1 MKKQMEKF
9 NDIQKNIG
17 ITFKNPQLLE
27 IALTH
32 RSYLNEHQ
40 GAKIENNERL
50 EYLGDAVLELII
62 SDYIFRKYPGKAEGE
77 LTSIRSAV
85 VRTESL
91 AEESRKLGVG
101 ENLQMSKGEKD
112 SGGENKDYL
121 LANAYEAVL
130 GAIYL
135 DSGMEECVNFVN
147 RTLVP
152 KIDRIVENNL
162 FIDPKTQAQEIIQ
175 SRYKTTPTYVIVKEE
190 GPDHDKKFTV
200 ALLINNKEKAQG
212 QGTSKQKAEESAALA
227 AIEKIGK
234 ESESLN

>member
-1 MKKQMEKF
+1 ME
-9 NDIQKNIG
+9 NLNEIQKNIG
-17 ITFKNPQLLE
+17 LDFQNPELLE

-40 GAKIENNERL
+40 GAKIQNNERQ

-62 SDYIFRKYPGKAEGE
+62 SDYIFRKYPDKAEGE

-91 AEESRKLGVG
+91 AEESRKLGIG
-101 ENLQMSKGEKD
+101 EHLQMSKGEKD
-112 SGGENKDYL
+112 SGGKDKDYL

-135 DSGMEECVNFVN
+135 DSGMESCIQFVT

-152 KIDRIVENNL
+152 KIDNIVENNL

-175 SRYKTTPTYVIVKEE
+175 SRYKTTPTYEIVKEE

-200 ALLINNKEKAQG
+200 ALLINKKEKAQG

-227 AIEKIGK
+227 AIEIIEK
-234 ESESLN
+234 ELKSLN

>member
-1 MKKQMEKF
+1 
-9 NDIQKNIG
+9 
-17 ITFKNPQLLE
+17 LE
-27 IALTH
+27 F
-32 RSYLNEHQ
+32 
-40 GAKIENNERL
+40 
-50 EYLGDAVLELII
+50 LGDAVLELVVTE
-62 SDYIFRKYPGKAEGE
+62 FLFEKYPDKAEGE

-91 AEESRKLGVG
+91 AEESRKLGIG
-101 ENLQMSKGEKD
+101 EHLQMSKGEKD
-112 SGGENKDYL
+112 SGGKDKDYL

-135 DSGMEECVNFVN
+135 DSGMESCIQFVT

-152 KIDRIVENNL
+152 KIDNIVENNL

-175 SRYKTTPTYVIVKEE
+175 SRYKTTPTYEIVKEE

-200 ALLINNKEKAQG
+200 ALLINRKEKAQG

-227 AIEKIGK
+227 AIEIIEK
-234 ESESLN
+234 ELKSLN

>member
-1 MKKQMEKF
+1 ME
-9 NDIQKNIG
+9 NLNEIQKNIG
-17 ITFKNPQLLE
+17 LDFQNPELLE

-40 GAKIENNERL
+40 GAKIQNNERQ

-62 SDYIFRKYPGKAEGE
+62 SDYIFRKYPDKAEGE

-91 AEESRKLGVG
+91 AEESRKLGIG
-101 ENLQMSKGEKD
+101 EHLQMSKGEKD
-112 SGGENKDYL
+112 SGGKDKDYL

-135 DSGMEECVNFVN
+135 DSGMESCIQFVT

-152 KIDRIVENNL
+152 KIDNIVENNL

-175 SRYKTTPTYVIVKEE
+175 SRYKTTPTYEIVKEE

-200 ALLINNKEKAQG
+200 ALLINRKEKAQG

-227 AIEKIGK
+227 AIEIIEK
-234 ESESLN
+234 ELKSLN

>member
-40 GAKIENNERL
+40 GANIENNERL

-112 SGGENKDYL
+112 SGGEEKPYL
-121 LANAYEAVL
+121 LANLYEALL

-135 DSGMEECVNFVN
+135 DAGYEECLYFVK
-147 RTLVP
+147 RTLFK
-152 KIDRIVENNL
+152 KIKRIISQKL
-162 FIDPKTQAQEIIQ
+162 FIDPKTKVQEIMQRKHRI
-175 SRYKTTPTYVIVKEE
+175 TPTYEILKEE
-190 GPDHDKKFTV
+190 GPDHNKSFTV
-200 ALLINNKEKAQG
+200 ALFMGDRKVVEGEGA
-212 QGTSKQKAEESAALA
+212 SKQKAEENAATN
-227 AIEKIGK
+227 AIDILEKD
-234 ESESLN
+234 

>member
-1 MKKQMEKF
+1 ME
-9 NDIQKNIG
+9 NLNEIQKNIG
-17 ITFKNPQLLE
+17 LDFQNPELLE

-40 GAKIENNERL
+40 GAKLQNNERQ

-62 SDYIFRKYPGKAEGE
+62 SDYIFRKYPDKAEGE

-91 AEESRKLGVG
+91 AEESRKLGIG
-101 ENLQMSKGEKD
+101 EHLQMSKGEKD
-112 SGGENKDYL
+112 SGGKDKDYL

-135 DSGMEECVNFVN
+135 DSGMESCIQFVT

-152 KIDRIVENNL
+152 KIDHIVENNL

-175 SRYKTTPTYVIVKEE
+175 SRYKTTPTYEIVKEE

-200 ALLINNKEKAQG
+200 ALLINRKEKAQG

-227 AIEKIGK
+227 AIEIIEK
-234 ESESLN
+234 ELKSLN

>member
-17 ITFKNPQLLE
+17 LTFKNPELLE
-27 IALTH
+27 VALTH

-40 GAKIENNERL
+40 GAKLENNERL

-62 SDYIFRKYPGKAEGE
+62 SDYIFKKYTDKAEGE

-91 AEESRKLGVG
+91 AEESRRLGIG
-101 ENLQMSKGEKD
+101 ENLKMSKGEKD
-112 SGGENKDYL
+112 SGGKDKDYL

-135 DSGMEECVNFVN
+135 DSGIEECIKFVH
-147 RTLVP
+147 RTLIP
-152 KIDRIVENNL
+152 KIDHIVEHHL

-175 SRYKTTPTYVIVKEE
+175 ARYKTTPTYVIVKEE

-200 ALLINNKEKAQG
+200 ALLINKKEKAQG
-212 QGTSKQKAEESAALA
+212 QGTSKQKAEENAALA
-227 AIEKIGK
+227 AIEKIEK
-234 ESESLN
+234 ETKSLN

>member
-9 NDIQKNIG
+9 NDIQSNIG
-17 ITFKNPQLLE
+17 IIFKNPELLE
-27 IALTH
+27 TALTH

-40 GAKIENNERL
+40 GAKLENNERL

-62 SDYIFRKYPGKAEGE
+62 SDYIFRKYTDKAEGE

-91 AEESRKLGVG
+91 AEESRELGIG
-101 ENLQMSKGEKD
+101 ENLKMSKGERD
-112 SGGENKDYL
+112 SGGKNKDYL

-135 DSGMEECVNFVN
+135 DSGIEECIKFVN

-152 KIDRIVENNL
+152 KIDHIVENHL

-175 SRYKTTPTYVIVKEE
+175 ARYKTTPTYVIVKEE

-200 ALLINNKEKAQG
+200 ALLINKKEKAQG

-227 AIEKIGK
+227 AIEKIEK
-234 ESESLN
+234 EAESLN